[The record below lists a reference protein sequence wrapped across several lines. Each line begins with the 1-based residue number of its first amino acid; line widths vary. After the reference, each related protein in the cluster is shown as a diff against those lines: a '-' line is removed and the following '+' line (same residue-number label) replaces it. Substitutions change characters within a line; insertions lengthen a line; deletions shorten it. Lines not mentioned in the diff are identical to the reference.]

1 MMDLQEKIL
10 EELRCKK
17 GESVSG
23 AYLARCFGVSRN
35 TVWKAVHALQQQGYK
50 IGASTNRGYCLLPEN
65 DRISARGIS
74 ERLCASASEAEIRVY
89 DCVDSTNAVVRQL
102 AEEGAKH
109 GCTVIARKQTA
120 GRGRMGRSF
129 YSPPGGG
136 LYMSVLLRPR
146 FSAEQAQMITV
157 AAAAAVACAAQA
169 VCGEEAQIKW
179 VNDVYCR
186 GRKVCGILTEASV
199 SCETGGIH
207 YAVLGIGVNILPPQ
221 ELPQELEN
229 VVGSLLTETSCA
241 AEVTEALAAEILN
254 RFFAYYETLE
264 EKPFME
270 EYRRRSFIPG
280 HEINVIRGGLIR
292 PAYAVEIDEEARL
305 LVRYPD
311 GQTEALACGEVSVR
325 LQEKN
330 SAENA

>member
-35 TVWKAVHALQQQGYK
+35 TVWKAVHVLQQQGYK

-74 ERLCASASEAEIRVY
+74 ERLCAPASEAEIRVY

-109 GCTVIARKQTA
+109 GCTVIARQA
-120 GRGRMGRSF
+120 NGRPWANGEK
-129 YSPPGGG
+129 
-136 LYMSVLLRPR
+136 LLFASRRRVIYERAAAPR